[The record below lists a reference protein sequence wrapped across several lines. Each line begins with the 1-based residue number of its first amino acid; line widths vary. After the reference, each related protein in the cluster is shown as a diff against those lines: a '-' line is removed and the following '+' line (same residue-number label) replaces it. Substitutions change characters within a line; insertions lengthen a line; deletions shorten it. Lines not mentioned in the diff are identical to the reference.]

1 MYLIFDTE
9 TTGLPKNYNA
19 PLTDADN
26 WPRLVQLAW
35 QLHDAEGRLLEA
47 GNVIVRPDGFDIPFN
62 SEKIHG
68 ISTAKALAEGIP
80 LQEVL
85 DEFTTVMQKA
95 RFIAGHN
102 IEFDINIMGAE
113 YLRVQDTE
121 PVTAMTA
128 IDTKEDGTA
137 FCAIP
142 GGKGGKFKW
151 PKLTE
156 LHVKLFNE
164 AFDEAHNA
172 AADVAAT
179 SRCFLEMIRIGV
191 IPHAKAGLTDETF
204 RQFALANPEPFKAE
218 DVEVGTQVAEKKA
231 EIGKQ
236 KAEKTGRETGD
247 EGRGMGESPTLNLK
261 PESLNAFAHL
271 HCHTQFSVLQST
283 IKVQELVNKAFEL
296 GMPGVAITDHA
307 NMYGIYHFVDAVD
320 AVNAK
325 IKLENAKI
333 EAGEAIGVPRE
344 EFKGVVGCEFYL
356 TDDRHDR
363 SRQNNGH
370 QTVLLTKDKAAY
382 HNLAKLSSISF
393 SEGFYYVARIDR
405 EVLVQYKEGL
415 IATTGGLGGEVP
427 SLILN
432 VGEKQAE
439 EAFLWWKEQF
449 GDDFYVEL
457 IDHGLPEEKKLNEV
471 LIGFAKKHG
480 VKYFPA
486 NNVYYM
492 NREDAQAQK
501 ILQCV
506 KEGVRINEPS
516 RGLDYIERVFP
527 NDEFYFKDQKAMKA
541 LFSHVP
547 EAFATISEILGK
559 VENFVLKQGVL
570 LPRFDIP
577 SEFIDPEDANDGGKR
592 GEMAYLTHL
601 TYEGAKKRYGDITDE
616 IKERLD
622 FELATIDFTGYP
634 GYFLIVQ
641 DFCDEARKMGVSVG
655 PGRGSAAGSV
665 VAYCIGIT
673 NVDPIKYDLLFERF
687 LNPSRVSLPD
697 IDIDFDDEGRGKVIE
712 WVVNKYGKNQVAQ
725 IITYGSMAAKSAIR
739 DTARVMNLPLPDADR
754 IAKLIPD
761 FISLAQIFSFEEK
774 KLKEKLNGDGDKLQM
789 VNELKKLAEGSDPMA
804 QVIQQARVLEGS
816 LRNTGV
822 HACGVIIT
830 PSDITQHVP
839 VTTAKDSDLALTQF
853 DNSVVESAGLLKMDF
868 LGLKTLSIIKDAIIL
883 VKQRHGIDIDP
894 DTIPLDDVKTYELY
908 QKGMTNGTFQFESAG
923 MQKHLRNLMPDAFE
937 DLIAMNA
944 LYRPGPLEY
953 IPNFIARKHGRE
965 PISYDLPELEEYL
978 SETYGITVYQEQ
990 VMLLSQKL
998 ADFTKGEADDLRKAM
1013 GKKIREKLDKMKPM
1027 FIERAMAKG
1036 HPQDKLEKIW
1046 TDWEAF
1052 AQYAFNKSHSTCYSV
1067 VAYHTGY
1074 LKANY
1079 PAEYMASVLTH
1090 NMNDLKK
1097 VTFFMDECR
1106 RMGVPVLG
1114 PDINESRYKFAVN
1127 SKGEV
1132 RFGLGAVKGVGEGA
1146 VEAIVNEREAN
1157 GPYISIFDLC
1167 KRIDLRAANKKALES
1182 LAVAGAFD
1190 SFAGSHR
1197 AMYFHNDGT
1206 TTFLEKAI
1214 KYGQSHQESINSA
1227 QVSLFGDESSVQL
1240 AEPTAP
1246 VCEPWGNIQALKA
1259 EREVVGVYI
1268 SGHPLDEHKLAI
1280 KTWCNSNLLHV
1291 QTPEAQA
1298 ISQEWKFAGIVTG
1311 VQHRMSKNGN
1321 PFGIFELE
1329 DHEGTLEIRLFGE
1342 DYTKWREFFSDG
1354 FFLYVRAMWKERWRG
1369 KDDARPPEKELKIV
1383 SIELLPSL
1391 MDKKVQGI
1399 TIDLPLSE
1407 ILPQQVA
1414 ELETLFSAHPG
1425 PCKVAFRITDQ
1436 EGDRVILRSRSV
1448 TVKPDQ
1454 ELIYGIQEQMG
1465 YKVGLK

>member
-35 QLHDAEGRLLEA
+35 QLHDEEGGLLEA

-68 ISTAKALAEGIP
+68 ISTAKALAEGRP

-85 DEFTTVMQKA
+85 DEFSEVMRKA
-95 RFIAGHN
+95 KFIAGHN

-113 YLRVQDTE
+113 YLRVHGSE
-121 PVTAMTA
+121 PVTAMKWL
-128 IDTKEDGTA
+128 DTKEDGTA

-164 AFDEAHNA
+164 EFDEAHNA

-191 IPHAKAGLTDETF
+191 IPHAKAGLTDEA
-204 RQFALANPEPFKAE
+204 FARFKQLNTTPFKAE
-218 DVEVGTQVAEKKA
+218 NVEVGTQVADSKKKSTVDSPQSTVGA
-231 EIGKQ
+231 TEASNAKS
-236 KAEKTGRETGD
+236 ET
-247 EGRGMGESPTLNLK
+247 TH
-261 PESLNAFAHL
+261 AFAHL

-283 IKVQELVNKAFEL
+283 IQVKALVEQAFIL

-307 NMYGIYHFVDAVD
+307 NMYGIYHFVDAVA
-320 AVNAK
+320 AVNARV
-325 IKLENAKI
+325 KLENAKI
-333 EAGEAIGVPRE
+333 EAGEAIGVVRE
-344 EFKGVVGCEFYL
+344 DFKGVVGCEFYL

-363 SRQNNGH
+363 SRQHNGY
-370 QTVLLTKDKAAY
+370 QTVLLAKDKAAY
-382 HNLAKLSSISF
+382 HNLSKLSSISF
-393 SEGFYYVARIDR
+393 SEGFYYVPRIDR
-405 EVLVQYKEGL
+405 EVLLQYKEGL

-457 IDHGLPEEKKLNEV
+457 IDHGLPEEKKLNQV
-471 LIGFAKKHG
+471 LIGFAKKYG

-486 NNVYYM
+486 NNVYYL
-492 NREDAQAQK
+492 NREDAKAQK

-527 NDEFYFKDQKAMKA
+527 NDEFYFKEMKAMKA
-541 LFSHVP
+541 LFSDVP
-547 EAFATISEILGK
+547 EAFATITDILGK
-559 VENFVLKQGVL
+559 VENFVLKQDVL
-570 LPRFDIP
+570 LPKFDIP
-577 SEFIDPEDANDGGKR
+577 DDFLQAAGVEKGSKQ

-601 TYEGAKKRYGDITDE
+601 TYEGAKKRYGEITDK

-622 FELATIDFTGYP
+622 FELGVIDFTGYP

-655 PGRGSAAGSV
+655 PGRGSAAGSA

-687 LNPSRVSLPD
+687 LNPDRVSLPD
-697 IDIDFDDEGRGKVIE
+697 IDIDFDDEGRGKVID

-739 DTARVMNLPLPDADR
+739 DTARVMNLPLSDADR

-761 FISLAQIFSFEEK
+761 FVTLAQIFTLDEK
-774 KLKEKLNGDGDKLQM
+774 KLKEKLNGDGEKLQM
-789 VNELKKLAEGSDPMA
+789 VNELKKLAEGNDPMA
-804 QVIQQARVLEGS
+804 QVMQQARVLEGS

-868 LGLKTLSIIKDAIIL
+868 LGLKTLSIIKDAIVL
-883 VKQRHGIDIDP
+883 VKQRHGIDLDP
-894 DTIPLDDVKTYELY
+894 DTIPLDDAKTYELY
-908 QKGMTNGTFQFESAG
+908 QKGQTNGTFQFESAG
-923 MQKHLRNLMPDAFE
+923 MQKHLRNLMPDTFG

-953 IPNFIARKHGRE
+953 IPNFIARKLGRE
-965 PISYDLPELEEYL
+965 PISYDLPEMEEYL
-978 SETYGITVYQEQ
+978 AETYGITVYQEQ
-990 VMLLSQKL
+990 VMLLSQSL
-998 ADFTKGEADDLRKAM
+998 AGFTKGMADKLRKAM
-1013 GKKIREKLDKMKPM
+1013 GKKIRKDLDELKPK
-1027 FIERAMAKG
+1027 FLKGAMEKG
-1036 HPQDKLEKIW
+1036 HPQDRLEKIW

-1114 PDINESRYKFAVN
+1114 PDINESQYKFAVN
-1127 SKGEV
+1127 AKGEI

-1146 VEAIVNEREAN
+1146 VEAMVNERAAN
-1157 GPYISIFDLC
+1157 GPYTSIFDLC

-1197 AMYFHNDGT
+1197 AMYFHSDGT

-1214 KYGQSHQESINSA
+1214 KYGQSHQESIHSA

-1268 SGHPLDEHKLAI
+1268 SGHPLDEHRLAI
-1280 KTWCNSNLLHV
+1280 KTWCNSNLTHV
-1291 QTPEAQA
+1291 QTPEAQNFA
-1298 ISQEWKFAGIVTG
+1298 TEWKFAGIVTG
-1311 VQHRMSKNGN
+1311 VQHRMSKTGN

-1329 DHEGTLEIRLFGE
+1329 DHEGTFEIRLFGE

-1354 FFLYVRAMWKERWRG
+1354 FFLYVRAAWKDRWRG
-1369 KDDARPPEKELKIV
+1369 KEDTRPPEKELKIV
-1383 SIELLPSL
+1383 GIELLPGL

-1414 ELETLFSAHPG
+1414 ELETLFGAHPG
-1425 PCKVAFRITDQ
+1425 PCKVSFRITDE
-1436 EGDRVILRSRSV
+1436 EGDRVVLRSRKV

-1454 ELIYGIQEQMG
+1454 ELIFSIQEQMG
-1465 YKVGLK
+1465 FAVGLK

>member
-35 QLHDAEGRLLEA
+35 QLHDAEGKLLEA
-47 GNVIVRPDGFDIPFN
+47 RNVIIRPDGFDIPFN

-68 ISTAKALAEGIP
+68 ISTAKALEEGIP

-113 YLRVQDTE
+113 YLRVQPTE

-191 IPHAKAGLTDETF
+191 IPHAKVGLADGEF
-204 RQFALANPEPFKAE
+204 RAFLEKNPEPFKAE
-218 DVEVGTQVAEKKA
+218 DVEVGTQVADSKKRSTVDGQQSTTVA
-231 EIGKQ
+231 
-236 KAEKTGRETGD
+236 TGTSNLEP
-247 EGRGMGESPTLNLK
+247 STLNA
-261 PESLNAFAHL
+261 SAYAHL

-283 IKVQELVNKAFEL
+283 IQVKALVEQAFKL

-307 NMYGIYHFVDAVD
+307 NMYGIYHFVDAVA
-320 AVNAK
+320 AVNSR

-363 SRQNNGH
+363 SRQHNGH
-370 QTVLLTKDKAAY
+370 QTLLLAKNKAAY

-393 SEGFYYVARIDR
+393 SEGFYYVPRIDR
-405 EVLVQYKEGL
+405 EVLVQYKQGL

-457 IDHGLPEEKKLNEV
+457 IDHGLQEEKKLNQV
-471 LIGFAKKHG
+471 LIGFAKRHG

-486 NNVYYM
+486 NNVYYLSQG
-492 NREDAQAQK
+492 DAQAQK

-527 NDEFYFKDQKAMKA
+527 NDEFYFKDQKQMKA
-541 LFSHVP
+541 LFSDVP
-547 EAFATISEILGK
+547 EAFATITEILGK
-559 VENFVLKQGVL
+559 VENFVLKQDVL
-570 LPRFDIP
+570 LPKFDIP
-577 SEFIDPEDANDGGKR
+577 DDFLQAAGAEKGSKQ

-601 TYEGAKKRYGDITDE
+601 TYEGAKKRYGEITDE
-616 IKERLD
+616 VRERLD
-622 FELATIDFTGYP
+622 FELGVIDFTGYP

-641 DFCDEARKMGVSVG
+641 DFCAEARKMGVSVG
-655 PGRGSAAGSV
+655 PGRGSAAGSA

-687 LNPSRVSLPD
+687 LNPDRVSLPD
-697 IDIDFDDEGRGKVIE
+697 IDIDFDDEGRGKVID

-761 FISLAQIFSFEEK
+761 FVTLAEIFSSDEK
-774 KLKEKLNGDGDKLQM
+774 KLKDKLNGDGEKLQM
-789 VNELKKLAEGSDPMA
+789 IAELKKLAEGNDPMA

-868 LGLKTLSIIKDAIIL
+868 LGLKTLSIIKDAILLI
-883 VKQRHGIDIDP
+883 KQRHGIDIDP
-894 DTIPLDDVKTYELY
+894 DTIPLDDAKTYELY
-908 QKGMTNGTFQFESAG
+908 QKGQTNGTFQFESAG
-923 MQKHLRNLMPDAFE
+923 MQKHLRNLMPDTFG

-944 LYRPGPLEY
+944 LYRPGPIEY
-953 IPNFIARKHGRE
+953 IPDFIARKLGRE
-965 PISYDLPELEEYL
+965 PVVYDLPEMESYL
-978 SETYGITVYQEQ
+978 AETYGITVYQEQ

-998 ADFTKGEADDLRKAM
+998 ADFTKGMADKLRKAM
-1013 GKKIREKLDKMKPM
+1013 GKKIRKDLDELKPK
-1027 FIERAMAKG
+1027 FLKGAMEKG
-1036 HPQDKLEKIW
+1036 HPAEKLEKIW

-1067 VAYHTGY
+1067 VAYQTGY

-1114 PDINESRYKFAVN
+1114 PDINESRFKFAVN
-1127 SKGEV
+1127 AKGEV

-1157 GPYISIFDLC
+1157 GPYNSIFDLC
-1167 KRIDLRAANKKALES
+1167 KRIDLRAANKRALES

-1214 KYGQSHQESINSA
+1214 KYGQSHQDSIHSA
-1227 QVSLFGDESSVQL
+1227 QVSLFGDSSSVQL

-1246 VCEPWGNIQALKA
+1246 VCEKWGRIQALKA

-1280 KTWCNSNLLHV
+1280 DTWCNSNLTHV

-1298 ISQEWKFAGIVTG
+1298 INTEWKFAGIVTG
-1311 VQHRMSKNGN
+1311 VQHRMSKTGN

-1329 DHEGTLEIRLFGE
+1329 DHEGTLEMRLFGE

-1407 ILPQQVA
+1407 VLPRQVA
-1414 ELETLFSAHPG
+1414 ELETLFGAHPG
-1425 PCKVAFRITDQ
+1425 PCKVSFRITDH

>member
-35 QLHDAEGRLLEA
+35 QLHDTEGRLLEA

-80 LQEVL
+80 LQDVL
-85 DEFTTVMQKA
+85 DGFSLVMQKA
-95 RFIAGHN
+95 AFIAGHN

-113 YLRVQDTE
+113 YLRLQDTE
-121 PVTAMTA
+121 PVTAMRA

-156 LHVKLFNE
+156 LHIKLFNE

-191 IPHAKAGLTDETF
+191 IPQAKAGMTEEAF

-218 DVEVGTQVAEKKA
+218 DVEVGTQVADSKK
-231 EIGKQ
+231 
-236 KAEKTGRETGD
+236 GRD
-247 EGRGMGESPTLNLK
+247 EGRGTEDKGTPQPETLNVK
-261 PESLNAFAHL
+261 PETAHAFAHL

-283 IKVQELVNKAFEL
+283 IQVKALVEQAFKL
-296 GMPGVAITDHA
+296 GMPGVAVTDHA
-307 NMYGIYHFVDAVD
+307 NMYGIYHFVDAVE
-320 AVNAK
+320 AVNGR
-325 IKLENAKI
+325 IRSENARI
-333 EAGEAIGVPRE
+333 EAGEAIGVERE

-363 SRQNNGH
+363 TRQHNGH
-370 QTVLLTKDKAAY
+370 QTVLLAKDKAAY
-382 HNLAKLSSISF
+382 HNLAKLSSVSF

-405 EVLVQYKEGL
+405 EVLLQYKEGL

-427 SLILN
+427 NLILN

-457 IDHGLPEEKKLNEV
+457 IDHGLPEERKLNQV
-471 LIGFAKKHG
+471 LIGFAKRHG

-486 NNVYYM
+486 NNVYYL
-492 NREDAQAQK
+492 NQDDAKAQK

-516 RGLDYIERVFP
+516 RGLEYIDRQFP
-527 NDEFYFKDQKAMKA
+527 NDQFYFRDQKEMKA
-541 LFSHVP
+541 LFAEVP
-547 EAFATISEILGK
+547 EAFATITEIMGK
-559 VENFVLKQGVL
+559 VENFKLKQDVL
-570 LPRFDIP
+570 LPKFDIP
-577 SEFIDPEDANDGGKR
+577 EEFLEAAGAERGSKQ

-601 TYEGAKKRYGDITDE
+601 AYEGAKKRYTEITDE
-616 IKERLD
+616 IRERID
-622 FELATIDFTGYP
+622 FELGVIDFTGYP

-641 DFCDEARKMGVSVG
+641 DFCAEARNMGVSVG

-687 LNPSRVSLPD
+687 LNPDRVSLPD
-697 IDIDFDDEGRGKVIE
+697 IDIDFDDEGRGKVID
-712 WVVNKYGKNQVAQ
+712 WVVKKYGKNQVAQ

-739 DTARVMNLPLPDADR
+739 DTARVMNLPLSDADR

-761 FISLAQIFSFEEK
+761 LITLAQIFSSDEK
-774 KLKEKLNGDGDKLQM
+774 KLKEVLNGDGEKLQM
-789 VNELKKLAEGSDPMA
+789 IAELKKLAEGNDTMA

-830 PSDITQHVP
+830 PSDITGHVP
-839 VTTAKDSDLALTQF
+839 VTTAKDSDLSLTQF
-853 DNSVVESAGLLKMDF
+853 DNSVVENAGLLKMDF
-868 LGLKTLSIIKDAIIL
+868 LGLKTLSIIKDAILL
-883 VKQRHGIDIDP
+883 VKQRHNIDIDP
-894 DTIPLDDVKTYELY
+894 DTIPLDDAKTYELY
-908 QKGMTNGTFQFESAG
+908 QKGHTNGTFQFESAG
-923 MQKHLRNLMPDAFE
+923 MQKHLRNLMPDKFG

-944 LYRPGPLEY
+944 LYRPGPIEY
-953 IPNFIARKHGRE
+953 IPDFIARKLGRE
-965 PISYDLPELEEYL
+965 PVVYDLPEMEGYL
-978 SETYGITVYQEQ
+978 AETYGITVYQEQ

-998 ADFTKGEADDLRKAM
+998 ADFTKGMADKLRKAM
-1013 GKKIREKLDKMKPM
+1013 GKKIRKDLDELKPK
-1027 FIERAMAKG
+1027 FLKGAMEKG

-1074 LKANY
+1074 LKSNY

-1127 SKGEV
+1127 AKGEV

-1157 GPYISIFDLC
+1157 GPYISIFDLS

-1280 KTWCNSNLLHV
+1280 ATWCNSNLTHV
-1291 QTPEAQA
+1291 QTPEAQN
-1298 ISQEWKFAGIVTG
+1298 IPTEWKFAGIVTG

-1354 FFLYVRAMWKERWRG
+1354 FFLYVRAVWKERWRG
-1369 KDDARPPEKELKIV
+1369 KDDARPPEKELKMV
-1383 SIELLPSL
+1383 GIELLPSL

-1407 ILPQQVA
+1407 VLPQQVA